1 MASQSDD
8 FRTVFRHHPAGVVL
22 ITATVDGEPVGLI
35 VSSLASLA
43 VDPLGVS
50 FSLAKHTGRPGKLLR
65 ADSYLIHF
73 LSEDLMDTAREFAAT
88 DGRHFTPEQGWTTA
102 DTGEPLLP
110 SAPAVFRARTAGTV
124 ALGDATLIAAEVLS
138 VTASPEMLA
147 GTLPRVFYV
156 NHTFRVRPAEDPA
169 GN

>member
-1 MASQSDD
+1 MASQSDN

-22 ITATVDGEPVGLI
+22 ITATVDGEPVGLV

-43 VDPLGVS
+43 IDPLAVS
-50 FSLAKHTGRPGKLLR
+50 FSLAKHSGRPGKLLR

-73 LSEDLMDTAREFAAT
+73 LDEKIVDTAQEFAAT
-88 DGRHFTPEQGWTTA
+88 DGRHFTPEQRWTTA
-102 DTGEPLLP
+102 ETGEPLLA

-124 ALGDATLIAAEVLS
+124 EVGDATLVAAEVLS

-156 NHTFRVRPAEDPA
+156 NHTFRVQPAETD
-169 GN
+169 